1 MADLLPRNRVVQ
13 KQPLSEETPAKS
25 FSSERSPSSWS
36 LDIIGHWNAK
46 RSSVPYLT
54 YWALDVGWPAFEIV
68 FPYWWTWKE
77 TVGGANW

>member
-1 MADLLPRNRVVQ
+1 MSGRC
-13 KQPLSEETPAKS
+13 TPTDPKLGLRPCS
-25 FSSERSPSSWS
+25 RWSKKIILFRS

-46 RSSVPYLT
+46 RSSVPYLK

-68 FPYWWTWKE
+68 LPYWWTWKD